1 MFFFVS
7 DDIANMID
15 EAKRKAAA
23 ANGTARDTM
32 NRLNDIRSELDKI
45 NVPSGG
51 SNLGGVLDDVDK
63 TGEFSNKCRRAY
75 LACFFG
81 RITNYITLCPQ

>member
-1 MFFFVS
+1 MS

-32 NRLNDIRSELDKI
+32 DRLNDIRSELDKI
-45 NVPSGG
+45 KVTPGDS
-51 SNLGGVLDDVDK
+51 SLGGVLDDVDR
-63 TGEFSNKCRRAY
+63 TGEFLNKCLEAY
-75 LACFFG
+75 QACFFFFFC